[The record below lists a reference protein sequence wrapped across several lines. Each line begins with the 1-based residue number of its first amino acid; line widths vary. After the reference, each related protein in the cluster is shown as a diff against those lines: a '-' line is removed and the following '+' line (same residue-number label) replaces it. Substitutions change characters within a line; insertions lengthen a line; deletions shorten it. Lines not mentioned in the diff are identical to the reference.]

1 MVVNSPGEH
10 REINPAELVRDN
22 ALAASGLLNREI
34 GGPSV
39 FPYQPAGIW
48 DELAFGREFTAQK
61 YSPSHGQDLYRRGMY
76 SFWKRTVPPAEL
88 STFDAPDRE
97 KCLSRRAVT
106 NTPLQALALMND
118 PTFVEA
124 ARHLAQRMLRDGG
137 RLPEQRIA
145 FGYQR
150 VLARQPSKQESAV
163 LTSVAAK
170 QTALYNQNDTAA
182 RALLA
187 VGESKADTQLPVAE
201 LAAWTNVATMI
212 LNLDEA
218 ITKE

>member
-1 MVVNSPGEH
+1 
-10 REINPAELVRDN
+10 LVRDS
-22 ALAASGLLNREI
+22 ALASSGLLNAAI

-39 FPYQPAGIW
+39 FPYQPAGLW

-61 YSPSHGQDLYRRGMY
+61 YTPSHGEDLYRRGMY
-76 SFWKRTVPPAEL
+76 SFWKRTVPPAAL
-88 STFDAPDRE
+88 VTFDAPDRE

-118 PTFVEA
+118 PTYVEA

-137 RLPEQRIA
+137 RKPEERIA
-145 FGYQR
+145 FAYQR
-150 VLARQPSKQESAV
+150 VLARAPEPRETAV
-163 LTSVAAK
+163 LARVAAQ
-170 QTALYNQNDTAA
+170 QTERYAKDEAAA
-182 RALLA
+182 RKLIST
-187 VGESKADTQLPVAE
+187 GESKPDTQLPVAD